1 MRKLCP
7 DFIWLL
13 VLNDINLIDF
23 EWLLHKMALISMR
36 VLLLTRITADMIGKP

>member
-23 EWLLHKMALISMR
+23 EWLLQHKMALISMR
-36 VLLLTRITADMIGKP
+36 LLLTRITADMIGKP